1 MSNLLFG
8 QSLCHHPLLAD
19 DVHTVR
25 LVRITGTGGQRK
37 GKYEETED
45 RDKIIL
51 QYYSKVNNHMPV
63 KYMMTDSAYLHYYR
77 LGFILQ
83 RLVFKE
89 TGQVK
94 EKGHQDLIKLF
105 TPGHR

>member
-1 MSNLLFG
+1 
-8 QSLCHHPLLAD
+8 
-19 DVHTVR
+19 
-25 LVRITGTGGQRK
+25 
-37 GKYEETED
+37 
-45 RDKIIL
+45 
-51 QYYSKVNNHMPV
+51 MPV

-105 TPGHR
+105 TPGHRRGISISAWSYNVQQCNICLHIPYFNTAKKQNGMGSE